1 MTLVQGEEL
10 PLDMRDRIPGAVG
23 NIRFI
28 VQGKEFAGGMIQDI
42 SAFIRDV
49 RILVE
54 GKDLRLCE
62 KGTDRLAESFH
73 IIDIRAFACF
83 PESVIL

>member
-1 MTLVQGEEL
+1 MIE
-10 PLDMRDRIPGAVG
+10 DIPVLIG
-23 NIRFI
+23 
-28 VQGKEFAGGMIQDI
+28 DI
-42 SAFIRDV
+42 

-54 GKDLRLCE
+54 GKDLRRCE
-62 KGTDRLAESFH
+62 KGTDRLAESLH

>member
-1 MTLVQGEEL
+1 VQGEEL

-28 VQGKEFAGGMIQDI
+28 VKGKELAGGMIEDI
-42 SAFIRDV
+42 PVLIGDV

-54 GKDLRLCE
+54 GKDLRRCE